1 MAFTDRSDLFASV
14 HENGINATI
23 GQLML
28 QRPSLFNYATL
39 LFTQALSTQFCQP
52 INVPPGGLAP
62 GQALFTV
69 EPQLPVLG
77 APRPLGLDWCLQLNN
92 VSVDL
97 HPGNTLTLPPELGPL
112 GPQHFALHL
121 RACFGLACPDDRV
134 VENLAAEMEAAV
146 AASILTAAAPPP
158 PPPPTSTG
166 PQTGGGV
173 QPALAARAVHAA
185 DVQPVPAAN
194 VICSCLDVFG
204 VGHFEWGTVAGFR
217 GQWLKTRLDNLEIVD
232 LVTVPPSNL
241 EDMLEC
247 YLRVIIRLGVLPRLI
262 VPMENLIMDITQMLQ
277 TNGTAIGQHVSL
289 VPARAPTDVPNNPAV
304 ENDELKV
311 FFNLKVT
318 AV

>member
-1 MAFTDRSDLFASV
+1 MAFTDRSDLFAAV

-23 GQLML
+23 RQLML

-77 APRPLGLDWCLQLNN
+77 APRPLGLDWCLQLSN

-158 PPPPTSTG
+158 PPPTSTG

-185 DVQPVPAAN
+185 DVQPVPAAH

-217 GQWLKTRLDNLEIVD
+217 GQWLKARLDNLEIVD

-262 VPMENLIMDITQMLQ
+262 VPMQNLVMDITQMLQ

-304 ENDELKV
+304 ENDQLKV